1 MKSLFNE
8 KPLLTVMVQ
17 TPEADAAIDTIRK
30 AIPSGAE
37 AFGLQTCRL
46 KPEYCNE
53 DTYRRIFAETR
64 ERPVYV
70 TNYRY
75 GYNTETGDDVLAEGL
90 LTLARSGASLVD
102 VMGDL
107 YDRHPEELTTDPVA
121 VDKQKKLID
130 QIHDAGAQVLMSSH
144 VYHFIPAER
153 VLEMALTQQER
164 GVDVVKIV
172 TGADSMEQ
180 QIENLKITNMLKQE
194 LKVPFL
200 FLSAGQSRL
209 HRLVGPALGSCMYL
223 CVYEHDELST
233 KAQPL
238 LAHAKAVRDNIIIEG

>member
-17 TPEADAAIDTIRK
+17 TPEAEAAIDTIRK
-30 AIPSGAE
+30 AIPAGAE

-130 QIHDAGAQVLMSSH
+130 QIHEAGAKVLMSSH

-153 VLEMALTQQER
+153 VLEMALAQQDR

-180 QIENLKITNMLKQE
+180 QIENLRITNMLKQE

-209 HRLVGPALGSCMYL
+209 HRLVGPSLGSCMYL

-238 LAHAKAVRDNIIIEG
+238 LADAKAVRDSLFI

>member
-1 MKSLFNE
+1 MKNILNE

-17 TPEADAAIDTIRK
+17 TPEADKAIDTIRK
-30 AIPSGAE
+30 AIPAGAE
-37 AFGLQTCRL
+37 AFGLQTCKL

-53 DTYRRIFAETR
+53 YTYRRIFAAAEG
-64 ERPVYV
+64 RPVYV
-70 TNYRY
+70 TSYRA
-75 GYNTETGDDVLAEGL
+75 GYQKELSDD
-90 LTLARSGASLVD
+90 TLADKLLLLAHSGASLVD

-107 YDRHPEELTTDPVA
+107 FDRRPEELTIEPDA
-121 VDKQKKLID
+121 VDRQKKLID

-144 VYHFIPAER
+144 LYHFAPAER
-153 VLEMALTQQER
+153 VLEIALAQQAR

-172 TGADSMEQ
+172 TGAESMEQ
-180 QIENLKITNMLKQE
+180 QIENLKITTMLKQE

-209 HRLVGPALGSCMYL
+209 HRLVGPVLGSCMYL

-233 KAQPL
+233 KVQPL
-238 LAHAKAVRDNIIIEG
+238 LVHAKSARDTIRSEG